1 VRGPVLRAGVLSL
14 ATAASP
20 RIDQFGPGTRVPMII
35 ASPYAKAGF
44 VDYTRYETDSILAL
58 VEQHWG
64 LSALG
69 TRDAGAAPV
78 LDAFDFSQTPLACQ
92 PS

>member
-1 VRGPVLRAGVLSL
+1 VLAL

-44 VDYTRYETDSILAL
+44 VDHTRYETDSILAL
-58 VEQHWG
+58 IEQRWG
-64 LSALG
+64 LSPLG

-78 LDAFDFSQTPLACQ
+78 LNAFNFRQTPFACQ
-92 PS
+92 SS